1 MAKFALALVQARYG
15 QLDDLKRRAANRAEK
30 SVETESPSAIL
41 AKQKILS
48 YLLEETSRQ
57 VVRKVFVVPHLI
69 EYSALTKIPESGWFP
84 FLFSAK
90 SLEKDFA

>member
-15 QLDDLKRRAANRAEK
+15 PPDGPKHRVANRAEK
-30 SVETESPSAIL
+30 SAETESPSAIL

-48 YLLEETSRQ
+48 YLQEETGRK

-69 EYSALTKIPESGWFP
+69 EYSALTKFPESGWVP
-84 FLFSAK
+84 FLFSVK